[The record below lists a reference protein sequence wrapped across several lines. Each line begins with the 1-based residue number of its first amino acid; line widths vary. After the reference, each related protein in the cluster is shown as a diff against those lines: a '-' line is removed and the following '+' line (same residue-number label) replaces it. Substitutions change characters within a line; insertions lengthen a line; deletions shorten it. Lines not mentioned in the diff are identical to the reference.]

1 MNRIKFLS
9 IFVLVALLVSVGSGV
24 TMAQEPP
31 LEDSLL
37 PNLPGLDDPVSEW
50 TDDDLEQL
58 VDLIVSE
65 RITVQESQVISEQLT
80 EEQIT
85 KVGELLAVRVGI
97 PLDEAWQAM
106 AERREKDISG
116 SCSTSTSSRGYLWP
130 GGCYPCEYAG
140 ACVRNPT
147 LANYHGYGKEC
158 GSSDA
163 DWLPHFPIDYEQ
175 NPDQLR
181 WYTDDGR
188 VYWCIYIFDGLNLN
202 SFAYDWAGW
211 GGGVW
216 LVVGTTAASCAGGID
231 RVEDH
236 QYLALLCN

>member
-1 MNRIKFLS
+1 MRKLK
-9 IFVLVALLVSVGSGV
+9 LVSVFVLLALLLSVGLSAA
-24 TMAQEPP
+24 MAQEPP
-31 LEDSLL
+31 LEDSRL

-50 TDDDLEQL
+50 TDDELEQL

-65 RITVQESQVISEQLT
+65 KITVQQSQIIYEQLT

-85 KVGELLAVRVGI
+85 KVGELLAVRTGI
-97 PLDEAWQAM
+97 PLDEARQAM
-106 AERREKDISG
+106 AERREKEISG
-116 SCSTSTSSRGYLWP
+116 SWCTATSSRGYLW
-130 GGCYPCEYAG
+130 GCYTCEYAG
-140 ACVRNPT
+140 DCVRNPT

-181 WYTDDGR
+181 WYTDDGQ
-188 VYWCIYIFDGLNLN
+188 VYWCIRIFDGLNLN

-236 QYLALLCN
+236 QYVALLCG